1 MHSRLLTAV
10 LVLAAGDDTKKSDVD
25 KLQGTWVAVS
35 IESDGKMVPEEK
47 VKNVKMVIKD
57 DTMNITT
64 GGPGRQP
71 PPATYK
77 LDEKKKPKA
86 IDITAGGRDGSGKK
100 TDDVLQGI
108 YELDGD
114 TLKIC
119 LGLPGKDRPTE
130 LSAKEGAKQTLYTY
144 KRDKKE

>member
-1 MHSRLLTAV
+1 MQWQLLTAV
-10 LVLAAGDDTKKSDVD
+10 LVLAAGDDKKSDVD

-57 DTMNITT
+57 DTMSITT
-64 GGPGRQP
+64 GGPGRQA
-71 PPATYK
+71 PPAMYK
-77 LDEKKKPKA
+77 LDEKKKLKT

-100 TDDVLQGI
+100 TDDVLPGI
-108 YELDGD
+108 YEFDGD

-144 KRDKKE
+144 KREKKE

>member
-1 MHSRLLTAV
+1 MHWQVLTAV
-10 LVLAAGDDTKKSDVD
+10 LVLAAGDNKKSDLD

-47 VKNVKMVIKD
+47 LKNVKMVFKD
-57 DTMNITT
+57 GTLSIAT

-71 PPATYK
+71 PPAKYK
-77 LDEKKKPKA
+77 LDENKKPKT

-100 TDDVLQGI
+100 TDDVLPGI

-119 LGLPGKDRPTE
+119 LGLPGKDRPKE
-130 LSAKEGAKQTLYTY
+130 LSAKEGAKQRLYTF
-144 KRDKKE
+144 KREKRE

>member
-1 MHSRLLTAV
+1 
-10 LVLAAGDDTKKSDVD
+10 
-25 KLQGTWVAVS
+25 
-35 IESDGKMVPEEK
+35 MVPGEK

-57 DTMNITT
+57 DTMSITT

-71 PPATYK
+71 PYAMYK
-77 LDEKKKPKA
+77 LDEQKKPKT
-86 IDITAGGRDGSGKK
+86 IDITAGGRGGSGK
-100 TDDVLQGI
+100 TDNAPPGI

-114 TLKIC
+114 TLQIC

-144 KRDKKE
+144 KREKKE

>member
-1 MHSRLLTAV
+1 MHWQLLISV
-10 LVLAAGDDTKKSDVD
+10 LVVATGGERKSDVD

-47 VKNVKMVIKD
+47 VKNVNMVIKD
-57 DTMNITT
+57 DTMSLTT

-71 PPATYK
+71 PPGKYK
-77 LDEKKKPKA
+77 LDEKKKPTT

-100 TDDVLQGI
+100 TDDVVPGI
-108 YELDGD
+108 YELNGD

-130 LSAKEGAKQTLYTY
+130 LSAKEGAKKTLYTY
-144 KRDKKE
+144 KRKKKE